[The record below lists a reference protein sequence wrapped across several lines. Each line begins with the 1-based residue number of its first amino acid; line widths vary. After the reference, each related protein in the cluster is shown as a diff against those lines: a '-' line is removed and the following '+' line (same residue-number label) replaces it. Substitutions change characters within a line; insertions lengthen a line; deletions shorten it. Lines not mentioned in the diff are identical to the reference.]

1 MKVWCVY
8 LANSD
13 GDIHTSRYLLCVAAT
28 LQIAQSY
35 AQEFIRE
42 EAPLLHL
49 NIYLEYPPDDELSY
63 IIIDEEELLMN
74 EIIPGSGVHL
84 HER

>member
-13 GDIHTSRYLLCVAAT
+13 GDIHTSRYLLCVAAST
-28 LQIAQSY
+28 KIAQSY
-35 AQEFIRE
+35 ALEFIRE

-49 NIYLEYPPDDELSY
+49 NIY
-63 IIIDEEELLMN
+63 IDEEELLMN
-74 EIIPGSGVHL
+74 EIIPGSGVQHG
-84 HER
+84 R